1 MQTRNWARPWGCP
14 GSFCLSQVLRR
25 HLTSGL
31 IPCYTTIQND
41 AGFTLYEGLD
51 VNMSE
56 NHTHVLQEQAHLL
69 DLMLDAI
76 ILRDLQ
82 GAILFWNQGA
92 EKLFGWTRDEALGK
106 QAHTLLHTR
115 FPQPLEALEAEALR
129 AGHWEGELV
138 HTRSDG
144 TPVAVTSRWA
154 VWQQDR
160 GTPLSIV
167 EISSD
172 ITERKQVERSQR
184 LLAEAG
190 PVLAASL
197 DATSR
202 LANIAQVV
210 VPLLADWCV
219 IHVTEDGQPI
229 QPVAVAH
236 ADPQK
241 LAQASDLL
249 RRHPPDPDVPPGAA
263 HVLRTGQPD
272 FYPEASEQLLAAIA
286 RDAEQIEIVRS
297 LGIKSAM
304 IVPLVTRGHTLGT
317 ITLVVSAESGR
328 HYTEADLA
336 LAEELARRAALAVDN
351 ARLYAE
357 AQQLNAELEE
367 RVAQRTADLEAAV
380 AQLENSRAQLLL
392 LAQHEQVRRE
402 EDRAR
407 MAREIH
413 DELGQALSALKMDL
427 AWLQQHTAPKQ
438 RDLLQ
443 KFRDMS
449 DLVDTTIQGV
459 RRIATELRPGMLDD
473 LGLVPAM
480 EWQLQEFEKRSG
492 IVCSFTPS
500 LEEVGLDDEETTVLF
515 RILQETLTN
524 VARHAAATRVEVS
537 LDEEEGYVCLRV
549 QDNGRGITASEVDG
563 HKSFGL
569 LGMRE
574 RVLLRSGDFSIEGA
588 PGQGTTV
595 VIKLPLIKGQEAL

>member
-1 MQTRNWARPWGCP
+1 M
-14 GSFCLSQVLRR
+14 
-25 HLTSGL
+25 
-31 IPCYTTIQND
+31 
-41 AGFTLYEGLD
+41 
-51 VNMSE
+51 
-56 NHTHVLQEQAHLL
+56 
-69 DLMLDAI
+69 
-76 ILRDLQ
+76 
-82 GAILFWNQGA
+82 
-92 EKLFGWTRDEALGK
+92 
-106 QAHTLLHTR
+106 
-115 FPQPLEALEAEALR
+115 
-129 AGHWEGELV
+129 
-138 HTRSDG
+138 
-144 TPVAVTSRWA
+144 
-154 VWQQDR
+154 
-160 GTPLSIV
+160 V
-167 EISSD
+167 EISTN

-197 DATSR
+197 DGTSR

-210 VPLLADWCV
+210 VPLLADWCMV
-219 IHVTEDGQPI
+219 HITEEDQTI
-229 QPVAVAH
+229 RPVAVVH

-241 LAQASDLL
+241 LAQVNGLL
-249 RRHPPDPDVPPGAA
+249 QQTSVPLGREFPAPEAPPGAV
-263 HVLRTGQPD
+263 HVLRSGRPE
-272 FYPEASEQLLAAIA
+272 FYPEASEDLLAAIA
-286 RDAEQIEIVRS
+286 RDAEQIELVRS

-328 HYTEADLA
+328 QYTEADLA

-367 RVAQRTADLEAAV
+367 RVAQRTADLEAAI

-392 LAQHEQVRRE
+392 LTHHEQTRRE

-413 DELGQALSALKMDL
+413 DELGQALTGLKMDL
-427 AWLQQHTAPKQ
+427 AWLQKRTRPKHK
-438 RDLLQ
+438 DLLQ

-449 DLVDTTIQGV
+449 DLVDTTIQDV

-480 EWQLQEFEKRSG
+480 EWQLQEFQKRSG
-492 IVCSFTPS
+492 IRCLFTS
-500 LEEVGLDDEETTVLF
+500 DMEEVALGAEETTALF

-537 LDEEEGYVCLRV
+537 LDEEQGYVRLQVR
-549 QDNGRGITASEVDG
+549 DNGRGITAEEVEG
-563 HKSFGL
+563 SRSFGL

-574 RVLLRSGDFSIEGA
+574 RILLRSGDFSIQGT

-595 VIKLPLIKGQEAL
+595 VIKLPRSKGQEAL